1 MLTEEDNKKIQES
14 WKHKTPILMKN
25 GPRLSEIRKP
35 DSKESVGLWIEKHT
49 EQYPNRVKLMYE
61 DEIYTHTEFN
71 EWCNRYANYFLKL
84 GLKKGDVVVV
94 LMNNRP
100 DILFIIVAMSKIGTI
115 ASMINTNLRED
126 ALIHCIT
133 HAPGSAIIV
142 EEELF
147 QPFEEVK
154 SRLNLNNTQKQR
166 VYFLPDKEDTKIP
179 EGYLNIRDEI
189 KDSEKTNPSTTP
201 EMVGGNTF
209 VYVFTSGTTG
219 LPKAS
224 IIKNSAILA
233 AGIFMGNV
241 VLEIT
246 LEDVVYC
253 TTPLFHSNGLIVG
266 FGNTLAQ
273 GSALALR
280 RKFSVSN
287 FWADTRKHGA
297 TIFNYVGEICRYL
310 YNQPPNPDDL
320 NNPVKHMIGSGLR
333 YDMWKPFKKRFGIET
348 VREQY
353 GASETAVPGFFNI
366 HNIDETCGVSI
377 SKYGLVKYD
386 VDADEAVRNEKGY
399 LIKVK
404 PGETGLLLGK
414 IEDIDNFFMYKDKK
428 ATEKKVIRNVFRKGD
443 AYLNTGDLL
452 KDIGYGHVQFVDRIG
467 DTFRWKSENVS
478 TDQVENVISTY
489 EQIYQNAVYGVRIPN
504 TEGRAGMVS
513 LVIKSG
519 EDLDFNGFL
528 NFLKKQLPSYA
539 VPLIIRIK
547 KNLEV
552 TATHKIKKG
561 GLKEEGYNIE
571 RINDPIYILLP
582 KSKEYV
588 PMTNEIYKGISEGK
602 YAF

>member
-25 GPRLSEIRKP
+25 GPKLTEIREP
-35 DSKESVGLWIEKHT
+35 DSKESVGLWIEKHA
-49 EQYPNRVKLMYE
+49 EQYPDRIKLMYE
-61 DEIYTHTEFN
+61 DDRYTHKEFN

-100 DILFIIVAMSKIGTI
+100 EILFIIVAMSKIGTI

-133 HAPGSAIIV
+133 HVPGSAIIV
-142 EEELF
+142 EEELL
-147 QPFEEVK
+147 QPFEDVK
-154 SRLNLNNTQKQR
+154 ARLKLNDTQKER
-166 VYFLPDKEDTKIP
+166 IYFLADKEDSKIP
-179 EGYLNIRDEI
+179 DGYLNIKNEI
-189 KDSEKTNPSTTP
+189 KDSDKSNPPTTP

-209 VYVFTSGTTG
+209 GYIFTSGTTG

-233 AGIFMGNV
+233 AGIFMGNI
-241 VLEIT
+241 VLEIK
-246 LEDVVYC
+246 LEDVMYC

-287 FWADTRKHGA
+287 FWTDARKYGA

-310 YNQPPNPDDL
+310 FNQPPSPDDL
-320 NNPVKHMIGSGLR
+320 NNPIKHMIGSGLR
-333 YDMWKPFKKRFGIET
+333 YDMWKPFKKRFGIDT

-366 HNIDETCGVSI
+366 HNIDETCGVSM
-377 SKYGLVKYD
+377 SQYGLVKYD
-386 VDADEAVRNEKGY
+386 IDADETVRNKRGF

-404 PGETGLLLGK
+404 TGETGLLLGK
-414 IEDIDNFFMYKDKK
+414 IENIDDFYMYKDKK
-428 ATEKKVIRNVFRKGD
+428 ATEKKVIRNVFRKND

-519 EDLDFNGFL
+519 EVLDFNGFL

-539 VPLIIRIK
+539 IPLIIRIK
-547 KNLEV
+547 ENLEV
-552 TATHKIKKG
+552 TVTHKIKKG
-561 GLKEEGYNIE
+561 ILKEEGYNIE
-571 RINDPIYILLP
+571 KINDPTYVLLP
-582 KSKEYV
+582 KSTEYV